1 MLDLLYY
8 GKTVLNQENDQGEKE
23 LNVDQVCFI

>member
-23 LNVDQVCFI
+23 LNVDQVCLI